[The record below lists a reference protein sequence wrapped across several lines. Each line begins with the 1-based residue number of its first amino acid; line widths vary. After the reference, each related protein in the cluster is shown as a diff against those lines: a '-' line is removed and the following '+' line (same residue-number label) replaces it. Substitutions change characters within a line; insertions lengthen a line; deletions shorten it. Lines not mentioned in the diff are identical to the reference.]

1 MMACQHGL
9 LPPVRVVKMLC
20 KHISDNQMHSTSFQN
35 ILLAFWICK
44 VERGLGENYISVKK
58 VNERKD

>member
-1 MMACQHGL
+1 
-9 LPPVRVVKMLC
+9 MLC

-44 VERGLGENYISVKK
+44 VERGLEENYISVKE
-58 VNERKD
+58 VNKRKD

>member
-1 MMACQHGL
+1 MDSCL

-44 VERGLGENYISVKK
+44 VKRGLGENCISAKEVSKT
-58 VNERKD
+58 KD